1 MEYLLEATSIFS
13 IFKLRTMTEI
23 AAPYISID
31 LTTATFDEKTQTYD
45 VTKSVTGL
53 YHEMFLEMQK
63 MLNFTS
69 TLYKRKDGEWGP
81 TTVFK
86 NGTILT
92 GGIVES
98 LTSGFAEM
106 IAAQ

>member
-1 MEYLLEATSIFS
+1 
-13 IFKLRTMTEI
+13 
-23 AAPYISID
+23 
-31 LTTATFDEKTQTYD
+31 
-45 VTKSVTGL
+45 
-53 YHEMFLEMQK
+53 MFLEMQK
-63 MLNFTS
+63 MLNFTA
-69 TLYKRKDGEWGP
+69 TLYKRQDGEWGP

-106 IAAQ
+106 IVAQ

>member
-1 MEYLLEATSIFS
+1 MLGTVDRWCS
-13 IFKLRTMTEI
+13 LRAGKTTGT
-23 AAPYISID
+23 PYTSID
-31 LTTATFDEKTQTYD
+31 LTTATFDEKSQTYD

-106 IAAQ
+106 IVAE